1 MPHFLNAKKH
11 YFLSLNFKVMY
22 TTMKKQVDLKKVL
35 WIRPLLSTYD
45 KYFIVRNPYDR
56 LESFYRDK
64 LGKDVN
70 PRKIWLS
77 SQKIYFEPL
86 GITDATDEV
95 KMQAI
100 RDMTFE
106 QFIRILPLNY
116 MKNRHLHPQYKI
128 FSGLKPKRILK
139 MENPDDMRFLS
150 EKLQLDM
157 EIRANS
163 TEKNEKHIHWDKDL
177 ADIVNRIYEK
187 DFKLYAYPY
196 KETFD

>member
-1 MPHFLNAKKH
+1 
-11 YFLSLNFKVMY
+11 MY

-45 KYFIVRNPYDR
+45 KYLIVRNPYDR

-70 PRKIWLS
+70 PKKIWLS

-100 RDMTFE
+100 RDMAFE
-106 QFIRILPLNY
+106 KFIRILPLNY

-139 MENPDDMRFLS
+139 MESPDDMRFLS

-163 TEKNEKHIHWDKDL
+163 TEKKEKHIHWDKDL

-187 DFKLYAYPY
+187 DFKLYGYLY